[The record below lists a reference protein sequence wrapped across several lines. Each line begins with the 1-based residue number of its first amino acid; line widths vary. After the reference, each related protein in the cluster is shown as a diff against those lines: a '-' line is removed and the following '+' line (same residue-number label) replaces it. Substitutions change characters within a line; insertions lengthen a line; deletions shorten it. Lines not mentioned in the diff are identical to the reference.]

1 MPNDEHTLLLGEIRG
16 KLDMV
21 IAGQT
26 VQGEKLDVLDGRMRA
41 VEVKSAMHGGLA
53 GGLVAV
59 GMTLLVEKAKRVVG
73 MA

>member
-1 MPNDEHTLLLGEIRG
+1 MAADEHTLLLGEIKG
-16 KLDMV
+16 KLDLV
-21 IAGQT
+21 IARQ
-26 VQGEKLDVLDGRMRA
+26 VEQGETLDVLDGRMRA

-53 GGLVAV
+53 GGLVAI